1 MYLVLP
7 SPENHGSEEKTADTK
22 QPLVPRQPGGV
33 QGYCADDAF
42 ALLMCMNS
50 MAVMIVFCEYAAALC
65 CTRCCDFLLSCWHYC
80 HHNMYI
86 AHSSLRPD
94 DPQCCDPKHSAGGAH
109 SQC

>member
-22 QPLVPRQPGGV
+22 QPLVPRQRV
-33 QGYCADDAF
+33 QGYYADDAF

-65 CTRCCDFLLSCWHYC
+65 CTRCCDFTLMLALS
-80 HHNMYI
+80 
-86 AHSSLRPD
+86 SSSTTCTSLAP
-94 DPQCCDPKHSAGGAH
+94 A
-109 SQC
+109 